1 MLACIWVRSA
11 GGQGSELWMD
21 TQKPIQ
27 RWCPIKEGMP
37 GEVTDVFDVIDY
49 DFDYDSE
56 SE

>member
-1 MLACIWVRSA
+1 
-11 GGQGSELWMD
+11 MD

-37 GEVTDVFDVIDY
+37 GEEVTDVFDVIDY